1 VIAADAHLTDV
12 YAGPM
17 TSGGITGPGVTP
29 PENAP
34 HPAPPPSAP
43 PYATPCPY
51 AQRPRRGRGLLAGIG
66 IAVAIALA
74 AAALVISLIAA
85 HRNSSTLAA
94 QPPSQPTNQAASTAD
109 SEKALCEA
117 IAPLIKDAA
126 AQGKAFAA
134 LGDYGTPPRDAGIPE
149 FVAQTSDWVK
159 RAQTAVDQH
168 VSTGP
173 PDYLMRSLQRFIDDR
188 RAYASNIRPGPVTD
202 GDTAA
207 WNDSKVAAAGMIEV
221 CGDLGVPLW

>member
-1 VIAADAHLTDV
+1 
-12 YAGPM
+12 
-17 TSGGITGPGVTP
+17 
-29 PENAP
+29 
-34 HPAPPPSAP
+34 
-43 PYATPCPY
+43 
-51 AQRPRRGRGLLAGIG
+51 LAGIG

-74 AAALVISLIAA
+74 AAALVISLVTA
-85 HRNSSTLAA
+85 HRNPSTPAA
-94 QPPSQPTNQAASTAD
+94 PPPSQPTNQAASTVD
-109 SEKALCEA
+109 SDKALCEA
-117 IAPLIKDAA
+117 IAPLIKEAA

-149 FVAQTSDWVK
+149 FVAQTSDWVT
-159 RAQTAVDQH
+159 RAQTVVDQH

-188 RAYASNIRPGPVTD
+188 RAYASNIRPGPITD
-202 GDTAA
+202 GDAAA